1 MKNVHSTMIT
11 DVLEAE
17 ILAGGLP
24 PGSRLSEEALAQ
36 RFGVSRTPVREALQS
51 IVSRSLAE
59 RVPYKGVIVRE
70 FETERVQTMFEAMA
84 EIEAVCGGLA
94 ALRMRNDD
102 LVRLRQ
108 IHKQLSEL
116 VGHKASR
123 EYEQLNTDFHSLIY
137 EFSGN
142 EDIAQM
148 AFDMRLK
155 LAPFRKSQ
163 LFRPDR
169 LEQSNREH
177 ALIIGLFE
185 ARNRPGVEQALR
197 DHLKGAERA
206 FLRARPEKS
215 DTLS

>member
-1 MKNVHSTMIT
+1 MKNVHSAMIT

-24 PGSRLSEEALAQ
+24 PGTRLSEEALAQ

-70 FETERVQTMFEAMA
+70 FEVHRVQSMFEAMA
-84 EIEAVCGGLA
+84 ELEALCGGFA
-94 ALRMRNDD
+94 ALRMTEQD
-102 LVRLRQ
+102 LARLRR
-108 IHKQLSEL
+108 IHTRLSEL
-116 VGHKASR
+116 VGHKASK

-142 EDIAQM
+142 EDLAQT

-177 ALIIGLFE
+177 DLIIGLFE

-197 DHLKGAERA
+197 DHLKGAERT
-206 FLRARPEKS
+206 FLGTRA
-215 DTLS
+215 DNA